1 LLTEGVAFVLACPA
15 ADGMLIYKLLG
26 DEAQNSFATSWGVS
40 YGVGAAA
47 EWQARSYFLRPV

>member
-1 LLTEGVAFVLACPA
+1 
-15 ADGMLIYKLLG
+15 MLIYKLLG